1 MRNRLCRRLGLAL
14 LAGVLGVAS
23 LAGCDNTVNIRILQI
38 NLREIYPA
46 GSSYS
51 AADDGGAACE
61 PNGETFDLKLLLL
74 GNTPQRTLEQVRDG
88 DLLQDCVF
96 EVAPGSSDSGTC
108 YFNDASFTFEA
119 AAAQR
124 LSAICDGD
132 EACDEGW
139 TCDPTDRV
147 CERPLSLGVR
157 DVEYVRYGNPDERKV
172 KGRILSLIIDNSG
185 STRGMNSEGEY
196 TETPSD
202 PNDERLAASVA
213 LVQSLDSAD
222 RVGVFSLSGVGTT
235 GVRHDSRKLGDEA
248 GLGGL
253 GFYGGDKGRRVVI
266 EAINSLDAIES
277 GGTPVWDAIVLA
289 AEAMDQAANFD
300 EYTPGILLVTD
311 GYRKQD
317 LETPEA
323 AREEH
328 GPVASFTEALEA
340 VEGQGIPVFVVHLEN
355 TLSVRQILGRDA
367 RLEELA
373 CASGGAYYRM
383 ERPQSL
389 KTPFQLFFQHLTE
402 GYYRVV
408 VGYEDLS
415 TGRFPAGEDYALT
428 ASVKVDL
435 GTTILPVR
443 FQMERGTIRGRDFD
457 SRVFVTKP
465 RD

>member
-23 LAGCDNTVNIRILQI
+23 LVGCDNTVNIRILQI

-46 GSSYS
+46 GSTYS
-51 AADDGGAACE
+51 VDGDGAACE

-88 DLLQDCVF
+88 DLLQNCVF
-96 EVAPGSSDSGTC
+96 EVGPGNSDGGTC

-119 AAAQR
+119 ANAQR
-124 LSAICDGD
+124 LSALCDSD
-132 EACDEGW
+132 EACAEGW
-139 TCDPTDRV
+139 TCSPTDRV
-147 CERPLSLGVR
+147 CQRPIELGVR

-172 KGRILSLIIDNSG
+172 KGRIMSLIIDNSG
-185 STRGMNSEGEY
+185 SVRGMNSEGEY
-196 TETPSD
+196 LETPTD

-213 LVQSLDSAD
+213 LIQSLDPAD
-222 RVGVFSLSGVGTT
+222 RVGVFSMSGIGET
-235 GVRHDSRKLGDEA
+235 GVRHESRKLGDTA

-253 GFYGGDKGRRVVI
+253 GFYGGDRGRRVVV
-266 EAINSLDAIES
+266 EAVNSLDAIES
-277 GGTPVWDAIVLA
+277 GGTPVWDAVVLA
-289 AEAMDQAANFD
+289 ADAMDQAASFN
-300 EYTPGILLVTD
+300 EYTPSILLVTD

-317 LETPEA
+317 LDTIEA
-323 AREEH
+323 AMDEH
-328 GPVASFTEALEA
+328 GPVASFTDALDA
-340 VEGQGIPVFVVHLEN
+340 VQDKGIPVFVVHLEN
-355 TLSVRQILGRDA
+355 TLAVKQILGRDA

-402 GYYRVV
+402 GYYRVL
-408 VGYEDLS
+408 VGYEDLTS
-415 TGRFPAGEDYALT
+415 SRFPAGEEYAVT

-435 GTTILPVR
+435 GETIQPAR
-443 FQMERGTIRGRDFD
+443 FQLERGSIRGRDFD